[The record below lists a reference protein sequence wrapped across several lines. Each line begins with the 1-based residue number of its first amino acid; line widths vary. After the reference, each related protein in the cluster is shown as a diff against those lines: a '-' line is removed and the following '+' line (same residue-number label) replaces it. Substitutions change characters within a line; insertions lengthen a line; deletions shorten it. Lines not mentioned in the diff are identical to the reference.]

1 MLKEMIKMLVRNLDY
16 LSIPKE
22 FSKVELDIYDNKFI
36 TLVYIQQKGYS
47 LVLKNNEEID
57 SVFLLKTDI
66 LPNNVNDHSDRQD
79 FINVIKM
86 LLDKI
91 YSGADI
97 KEYEKQHQEHVFL
110 RLMDMLNEQS
120 DVEMINEDNS
130 QIYKDIEKGFMK
142 LELDIMDNK
151 INALNSSISNVS
163 SNLDSTVK
171 DMEEKSWENRIKKTL
186 KDFEGN

>member
-1 MLKEMIKMLVRNLDY
+1 MLVRNLDY

-22 FSKVELDIYDNKFI
+22 FSKVELDIYDNKSI
-36 TLVYIQQKGYS
+36 ALVYIQQKGYS

-110 RLMDMLNEQS
+110 RLMDMFNEQS

-142 LELDIMDNK
+142 LELVIMDNK

>member
-1 MLKEMIKMLVRNLDY
+1 
-16 LSIPKE
+16 
-22 FSKVELDIYDNKFI
+22 
-36 TLVYIQQKGYS
+36 
-47 LVLKNNEEID
+47 
-57 SVFLLKTDI
+57 
-66 LPNNVNDHSDRQD
+66 
-79 FINVIKM
+79 
-86 LLDKI
+86 
-91 YSGADI
+91 
-97 KEYEKQHQEHVFL
+97 
-110 RLMDMLNEQS
+110 MDMLNEQS

-142 LELDIMDNK
+142 LELDIIDNK